1 MPLDP
6 KQISRRREKLKL
18 DVREAAVRA
27 GWGRGAGAFKKW
39 LALEV
44 RPGDVSL
51 ADAED
56 VARVLGCTV
65 DDLLVK
71 QKGPGA

>member
-6 KQISRRREKLKL
+6 KQIAKRREKLKL
-18 DVREAAVRA
+18 DPRQAAALA

-39 LALEV
+39 LGLEV
-44 RPGDVSL
+44 RPRDVSL

-56 VARVLGCTV
+56 VARVLECSV
-65 DDLLVK
+65 DELLVK
-71 QKGPGA
+71 GKGKP